1 MATISKKSPNKN
13 IGKKQVEYK
22 SMNDQREHVLHR
34 PDMYIG
40 SILPTKDQFALYE
53 DGRISVRE
61 ATINPGLMRIFIE
74 VLSNAIDNVWR
85 SSEMDVPMKTI
96 KVAINQDTGLTS
108 IWNDGYH
115 ISVTPFDTPSSSSPS
130 PSASPSKKGKK
141 SKKED
146 ESMYKPEKIF
156 GTLLTSSNYND
167 SEERMTSGRNGL
179 GVKLTNI
186 FSKEFKVTCCD
197 PDEGKQ
203 YTQTWSENMSVK
215 DKAKVTKSARKSGYT
230 EVEWTPDFAKFG
242 CEGYSDDMIAL
253 MHKHV
258 VESAMITG
266 LNVYLNDEKLPVKS
280 LLDYA
285 KLFTEEGAQTQTF
298 SIEEDKKHIDIVI
311 ASSPYKKGVSM
322 SYVNGIETRE
332 GGVHEAFARSSI
344 FTPLLEKI
352 NPKKGPTITSREIS
366 PYFSFFVK
374 YTAPNPAFTSQEK
387 SKLVSPSIKGDVPQ
401 KVINAIARWDVI
413 SDVKDLLKS
422 KDLTT
427 LKKAEKKRGFKRI
440 EGLDSANNAGGKN
453 SKDCT
458 LILCEGLSAKTYA
471 VRGVEVGAYGKK
483 GRDWFGIYPLR
494 GKLLNVR
501 NASATTISANRE
513 ITDVISA
520 LNLRYGVDYTD
531 DKNFS
536 TLNYGRVMI
545 LTDADTDGLHIA
557 GLILNFFHSLFPS
570 LFYRET
576 PFVVCMKTPIIMVY
590 KGVKAT
596 TPYYTVEEYKEK
608 KHPQNARVKYFKGL
622 GSWNGE
628 EAKES
633 FAKKMVEF
641 KLTNDTDDAMNKVF
655 SSKQSD
661 ERKTWLSTY
670 DPNKVMKFGDK
681 GAMMDMNIEEFIDT
695 EMIRFS
701 IDDCKRSIPSMMD
714 GLKESQRKIMYA
726 VFLKGLKHT
735 GTTMKVAQLAGFVAE
750 KTNYHHGEIGL
761 FETIIKMAN
770 DFVGSNNM
778 PYLYRDGQFGS
789 RLSGGK
795 DAANGRYIFTKLEE
809 HTRQLFHEDDDPILT
824 HIMDD
829 GDMVEPHY
837 YVPVIPTILLNG
849 CTAGIGTGWST
860 SVPNYALKDII
871 KMVEEWI
878 DTGDVE
884 HDPLPHYT
892 GFTGTIEKTSEGK
905 YATYGTVT
913 TKGDIATVSELP
925 VGMWTDKFK
934 DTIEEWMEERRIK
947 SYKNYSTPNKVHFE
961 IKTMEDGIAP
971 TVEDMKLKTTLST
984 TNMVLFNKDGVLQKF
999 DTVMDIVK
1007 EWCPVRLDYYK
1018 KRRTYM
1024 LTRLKDELSLES
1036 NKMRFIKAV
1045 MEGDLVLNEREEE
1058 DIESDLEKNMYEKRD
1073 DSYRYLLNLP
1083 VRSFSKNKLVE
1094 LQKNIDILTTQ
1105 IKTMEATTPKS
1116 MWKSDLTIL
1125 KNIK

>member
-1 MATISKKSPNKN
+1 MATTSKSPKNISKKK
-13 IGKKQVEYK
+13 IEYK

-40 SILPTKDQFALYE
+40 SILPVTDQFALYTE
-53 DGRISVRE
+53 DSRIEVKE

-85 SSEMDVPMKTI
+85 SEEMEVPMKTI
-96 KVAINQDTGLTS
+96 KVSIDPETGKTS

-115 ISVTPFDTPSSSSPS
+115 ISVTPFDEDAP
-130 PSASPSKKGKK
+130 KK
-141 SKKED
+141 D
-146 ESMYKPEKIF
+146 QMYKPEKIF

-186 FSKEFKVTCCD
+186 FSSSFTVTCCD
-197 PDEGKQ
+197 PDEGKL
-203 YTQTWSENMSVK
+203 YTQTWSDNMAEK
-215 DKAKVTKSARKSGYT
+215 TKAKITKSTRKSGYT
-230 EVEWTPDFAKFG
+230 EVEWIPDFKRFG
-242 CEGYSDDMIAL
+242 CHGYSDDTIAL
-253 MHKHV
+253 MCKHV
-258 VESAMITG
+258 IESAMITG
-266 LNVYLNDEKLPVKS
+266 LNVYLNDTKLPVKS

-285 KLFTEEGAQTQTF
+285 KLFLSEGAQTQSFTV
-298 SIEEDKKHIDIVI
+298 EEGKKKMDIVV
-311 ASSPYKKGVSM
+311 ASSPDKKGISM

-332 GGVHEAFARSSI
+332 GGVHEAFARSAV

-352 NPKKGPTITSREIS
+352 NPKKGPTITSREIT

-374 YTAPNPAFTSQEK
+374 YSAPNPTFTSQEK
-387 SKLVSPSIKGDVPQ
+387 SKLTSPSIKGDVPQ
-401 KVINAIARWDVI
+401 KVINAMARWDVI

-422 KDLTT
+422 KDLST

-471 VRGVEVGAYGKK
+471 VRGIEVGAYGKK

-501 NASATTISANRE
+501 NATASTISANRE
-513 ITDVISA
+513 ITDIITA
-520 LNLRYGVDYTD
+520 LDLKYGVDYTD
-531 DKNFS
+531 EKNFN

-570 LFYRET
+570 LFYRDT
-576 PFVVCMKTPIIMVY
+576 PFIVCMKTPIIMVY
-590 KGVKAT
+590 RGVKT
-596 TPYYTVEEYKEK
+596 TNPYYTLEEYRES

-628 EAKES
+628 EAKDS

-641 KLTNDTDDAMNKVF
+641 TLTKNTDDAMLKVF
-655 SSKQSD
+655 SNKQSD
-661 ERKTWLSTY
+661 DRKRWLETY
-670 DPNKVMKFGDK
+670 NPNEVIKFGDK
-681 GAMMDMNIEEFIDT
+681 ASNIPMKIEDFIDK
-695 EMIRFS
+695 EMIKFS
-701 IDDCKRSIPSMMD
+701 IDDCKRSIPNMLD
-714 GLKESQRKIMYA
+714 GMKESQRKILYA

-735 GTTMKVAQLAGFVAE
+735 GATMKVAQLAGFVAE

-778 PYLYRDGQFGS
+778 PYLFRDGQFGS

-795 DAANGRYIFTKLEE
+795 DAANGRYIFTKLES
-809 HTRQLFHEDDDPILT
+809 HTRNLFKEDDDAILT
-824 HIMDD
+824 HIVDD

-860 SVPNYALKDII
+860 SVPNYNLKDII
-871 KMVEEWI
+871 QMVEEWI
-878 DTGDVE
+878 DDGTAI
-884 HDPLPHYT
+884 HDPLPQYA
-892 GFTGTIEKTSEGK
+892 GFTGTIEKTGEGK
-905 YATYGTVT
+905 YATYGKVDV
-913 TKGDIATVSELP
+913 KGDVATVSELP

-934 DTIEEWMEERRIK
+934 DTIEEWIEEKKVK

-961 IKTMEDGIAP
+961 IKLMDEGIKG

-984 TNMVLFNKDGVLQKF
+984 TNMVLFNKDGMLQKF
-999 DTVMDIVK
+999 NTIMDIVN
-1007 EWCPVRLDYYK
+1007 EWCPTRLEYYV
-1018 KRRTYM
+1018 KRRDYIM
-1024 LTRLKDELSLES
+1024 SRIRDDLSLET
-1036 NKMRFIKAV
+1036 NKMRFIKEV
-1045 MEGDLVLNEREEE
+1045 MENKLVINERPEE
-1058 DIESDLEKNMYEKRD
+1058 DIEKDMEKGKYEKRD
-1073 DSYRYLLNLP
+1073 ESYKYLLNLP
-1083 VRSFSKNKLVE
+1083 VRSFSRNKIEE
-1094 LQKNIDILTTQ
+1094 L
-1105 IKTMEATTPKS
+1105 KTAISVLEKHLKEMEKKTPKD
-1116 MWKSDLTIL
+1116 MWKDDLKIL
-1125 KNIK
+1125 KN

>member
-1 MATISKKSPNKN
+1 MATISKKK
-13 IGKKQVEYK
+13 IEYK

-40 SILPTKDQFALYE
+40 SIRPTTDSFVLWKDNKLQ
-53 DGRISVRE
+53 SSE

-85 SSEMDVPMKTI
+85 SEQMETPMKTI
-96 KVAINQDTGLTS
+96 KVTIDPETGSTS

-115 ISVTPFDTPSSSSPS
+115 ISVTPYESDSSEASSS
-130 PSASPSKKGKK
+130 KK
-141 SKKED
+141 D
-146 ESMYKPEKIF
+146 IIYTPEKIF

-186 FSKEFKVTCCD
+186 FSKSFKVTCGD

-203 YTQTWSENMSVK
+203 YVQTWSNNMSEK
-215 DKAKVTKSARKSGYT
+215 SKPKITKLARKSGFC
-230 EVEWTPDFAKFG
+230 EVEWTPDFSKFG
-242 CEGYSDDMIAL
+242 CTGYSNDMVAL
-253 MHKHV
+253 MCKHV
-258 VESAMITG
+258 IESAMITG
-266 LNVYLNDEKLPVKS
+266 LNVYLNNEKIPVKS

-285 KLFTEEGAQTQTF
+285 KLFIPEGSQTQTF
-298 SIEEDKKHIDIVI
+298 SIEDGKKTMDVVVASSSDKKGI
-311 ASSPYKKGVSM
+311 SL

-344 FTPLLEKI
+344 FNPLLEKI
-352 NPKKGPTITSREIS
+352 NPKKGPTISAREIT

-374 YTAPNPAFTSQEK
+374 YTAPNPEFTSQEK
-387 SKLVSPSIKGDVPQ
+387 SKLVSPSIKGEAPQ

-413 SDVKDLLKS
+413 TDVKDLLKS
-422 KDLTT
+422 KDLST

-471 VRGVEVGAYGKK
+471 VRGIEVGAYGKK

-501 NASATTISANRE
+501 NATASTISANRE
-513 ITDVISA
+513 ITDIISA
-520 LNLRYGVDYTD
+520 LDLKYGVDYTD
-531 DKNFS
+531 EKNFN

-570 LFYRET
+570 LFYRES
-576 PFVVCMKTPIIMVY
+576 PFIVCMKTPIIMVY
-590 KGVKAT
+590 RGVKT
-596 TPYYTVEEYKEK
+596 SNPYYTLEEYKDSK
-608 KHPQNARVKYFKGL
+608 NPQNARVKYFKGL
-622 GSWNGE
+622 GSWSGD
-628 EAKES
+628 EAKDS

-641 KLTNDTDDAMNKVF
+641 KLTSSTDEAMLKVF
-655 SSKQSD
+655 SNKQSD
-661 ERKTWLSTY
+661 DRKKWLETY
-670 DPNKVMKFGDK
+670 NPKEVITFGDK
-681 GAMMDMNIEEFIDT
+681 SANIPMCIEEFIDK
-695 EMIRFS
+695 EMIKFS
-701 IDDCKRSIPSMMD
+701 IDDCKRSIPSMLD
-714 GLKESQRKIMYA
+714 GMKESQRKILYA

-735 GTTMKVAQLAGFVAE
+735 GATMKVAQLAGFVAE

-795 DAANGRYIFTKLEE
+795 DAANGRYIFTKLES
-809 HTRQLFHEDDDPILT
+809 HTRNLFKEDDDSILT

-860 SVPNYALKDII
+860 SVPNYDLKDII
-871 KMVEEWI
+871 KMVDEWI
-878 DTGDVE
+878 DNGSVS

-892 GFTGTIEKTSEGK
+892 GFTGRIEKTGEGK
-905 YATYGTVT
+905 YVTYGKVDVKGDVATVT
-913 TKGDIATVSELP
+913 ELP

-934 DTIEEWMEERRIK
+934 DTIEEWIEEKKVK

-961 IKTMEDGIAP
+961 IKLLDEGIKG

-984 TNMVLFNKDGVLQKF
+984 TNMVLFNRDGMLQKF
-999 DTVMDIVK
+999 NTIMDIVN
-1007 EWCPVRLDYYK
+1007 EWCPTRLEYYV
-1018 KRRTYM
+1018 KRRDYIM
-1024 LTRLKDELSLES
+1024 GRIKDDLSLES
-1036 NKMRFIKAV
+1036 NKMRFIKEV
-1045 MEGDLVLNEREEE
+1045 MDGKIVLNQREED
-1058 DIESDLEKNMYEKRD
+1058 DIEKDLEKDYYEKRD
-1073 DSYRYLLNLP
+1073 ASYKYLLNLP
-1083 VRSFSKNKLVE
+1083 VRSFSKNKIQE
-1094 LQKNIDILTTQ
+1094 LESTISILKRQ
-1105 IKTMEATTPKS
+1105 LADMEKKTAKD
-1116 MWKSDLTIL
+1116 MWKDDLKTL
-1125 KNIK
+1125 QS